1 MRKSELQ
8 QNELGDKIVK
18 CGCGLPMRQRDWS
31 AHWNGCRVG
40 SPVIV
45 TEDDKQALL
54 LYEERR
60 RKSDEK
66 HQQWL
71 REGKAS

>member
-8 QNELGDKIVK
+8 QKELGDKIVK
-18 CGCGLPMRQRDWS
+18 CGCGLPMRQRDW
-31 AHWNGCRVG
+31 ADHWNGCRVG
-40 SPVIV
+40 SSVEV

-71 REGKAS
+71 REGK